1 MLLLLES
8 ETLEPVRIS
17 SKSLVLLPPSTVQV
31 LMIRWEPVEPVTYLM
46 KLCHTQNNSF
56 MARQV
61 KKGREGRPRKYSSWC
76 YRVEHHFLK
85 FNALSNY
92 PNRTTT
98 PIPNALVYFEP
109 QSRSSYY
116 NLKYPSHFRATR
128 NWRLL
133 KRGKSKGVDRLEKI
147 ML

>member
-1 MLLLLES
+1 
-8 ETLEPVRIS
+8 
-17 SKSLVLLPPSTVQV
+17 
-31 LMIRWEPVEPVTYLM
+31 
-46 KLCHTQNNSF
+46 

-133 KRGKSKGVDRLEKI
+133 TRGKSKGVDRLEKI
-147 ML
+147 MLEIKAKLLRILLVLIIYCCAQSHPKRRVEYVSN